1 MLAVYNILLVLAS
14 PVILALLLA
23 KKRCRP
29 GLRQRFGWLPK
40 NVADEWGDGR
50 TIWVHAVSMGEAT
63 ATVPL
68 VQQLRAR
75 YPQCRIIV
83 STVTETGKETVLRR
97 LDGQAQHLYFPL
109 DFRWAVR
116 AVLDAV
122 RPRLIIIVETELWPN
137 FLREAAAR
145 NVPVILVNGRLSTE
159 SFSGYLRLRPFFRR
173 VLAAFTLCS
182 MQTDR
187 DVERMVQLGVESERV
202 VRTGNLK
209 YDQAASL
216 TQAAPGRI
224 SKRDLG
230 LADGEELFVAG
241 STHPGEEEAVLDC
254 YHRLLAIAPALVL
267 VLAPRHI
274 ERADAVRAV
283 ARSRGFG
290 AVRRTHLAT
299 PADTAMS
306 QSAGPRVIILDTR
319 GELASLYREATLVFV
334 GGSLVDVGGHSPLE
348 PAAWGK
354 TVVFG
359 PHMDHFAEAAEQFI
373 RQGAATQVRNVD
385 EMADAM
391 TALLKDRSKLEERG
405 KAAYQL
411 VLENQGAVARTVA
424 LIVRIL
430 EARSAISGQ
439 QSAQG
444 PKAER

>member
-1 MLAVYNILLVLAS
+1 MSAGPDSEERLMFGLYNVLLILAA
-14 PVILALLLA
+14 PFILALLLA

-29 GLRQRFGWLPK
+29 GLRQRLGWLS
-40 NVADEWGDGR
+40 ADLAGEWGDGR

-75 YPQCRIIV
+75 YPQCRIVV
-83 STVTETGKETVLRR
+83 STVTETGMETVLRR
-97 LDGQAQHLYFPL
+97 LEGQAQYLYFPL
-109 DFRWAVR
+109 DFLWAVR

-122 RPRLIIIVETELWPN
+122 RPRLIVIVETELWPN

-145 NVPVILVNGRLSTE
+145 GIPVILVNGRLSTE
-159 SFSGYLRLRPFFRR
+159 SFAGYLRLRPFFHR

-187 DVERMVQLGVESERV
+187 DVERMIRLGVEPERV
-202 VRTGNLK
+202 VRAGNLK

-216 TQAAPGRI
+216 TQAAPGRM

-230 LADGEELFVAG
+230 VADGEELFVAG
-241 STHPGEEEAVLDC
+241 STHSGEEETVLDC
-254 YHRLLAIAPALVL
+254 YRRLLDVAPLLVL

-274 ERADAVRAV
+274 ERADAVCAAV
-283 ARSRGFG
+283 RMRGFN
-290 AVRRTHLAT
+290 VLRRTRL
-299 PADTAMS
+299 S
-306 QSAGPRVIILDTR
+306 KSAGPRVIVLDTR
-319 GELASLYREATLVFV
+319 GELAALYREATLVFV

-354 TVVFG
+354 AVVFG
-359 PHMDHFAEAAEQFI
+359 PHMDHFAEAAEQLL
-373 RQGAATQVRNVD
+373 RQGAGIQVHD
-385 EMADAM
+385 AGEMADAM
-391 TALLKDRSKLEERG
+391 AALLQDRAKLEERG

-424 LIVRIL
+424 LI
-430 EARSAISGQ
+430 ARVLG
-439 QSAQG
+439 
-444 PKAER
+444 

>member
-1 MLAVYNILLVLAS
+1 MSAGPDSEGRLMFGLYNVLLLLAS
-14 PVILALLLA
+14 PFILAVLLA

-29 GLRQRFGWLPK
+29 GLRRRLGWLSK

-63 ATVPL
+63 AVVPL

-75 YPQCRIIV
+75 YPQFRIIV

-97 LDGQAQHLYFPL
+97 LDGQAEHLYFPL
-109 DFRWAVR
+109 DFRRTVR
-116 AVLDAV
+116 SVLDAV

-137 FLREAAAR
+137 FLHEAAAR
-145 NVPVILVNGRLSTE
+145 GIPVVLANGRLSTD
-159 SFSGYLRLRPFFRR
+159 SFAGYLRLRPFFRR
-173 VLAAFTLCS
+173 TLAAFTLCS

-187 DVERMVQLGVESERV
+187 DVDRMVQLGVEPERV

-209 YDQAASL
+209 YDQVSAS

-241 STHPGEEEAVLDC
+241 STHPVEEETVLDC
-254 YHRLLAIAPALVL
+254 YRRLLDVTPALIL

-274 ERADAVRAV
+274 ERADAVCAA
-283 ARSRGFG
+283 ARLRGFD
-290 AVRRTHLAT
+290 VLRRTRL
-299 PADTAMS
+299 S
-306 QSAGPRVIILDTR
+306 KSVGPRVIVLDTR

-354 TVVFG
+354 AVVFG
-359 PHMDHFAEAAEQFI
+359 PHMDHFAEAAEQFL
-373 RQGAATQVRNVD
+373 RQGAGLQVRDAD

-391 TALLKDRSKLEERG
+391 MALLKDRARLEERG

-424 LIVRIL
+424 LI
-430 EARSAISGQ
+430 ARVLG
-439 QSAQG
+439 
-444 PKAER
+444 